1 MTAKNQF
8 YPVTNRF
15 TSREWTNRFG
25 SVPMQFGRS
34 IAMNSGCK
42 RDQIQLQIA
51 QSEARFLVPSTTFRN
66 SLRIS
71 QTPFNICRDGQC
83 LTPDFGQDPV
93 RLLEGLKSPWPY
105 LSEVDERLSMILAG
119 PHWPWKSNMS
129 ERLQAPQ
136 TANNFFVVGEKH
148 PNASWANFFAVV
160 FEKKRGI
167 SPGFGFFL
175 KMFFW
180 LSGGQG
186 RGHSST
192 KLRHTGRTLWAGPG
206 RSLEQREPKNN
217 WGNHWG
223 IGTCGFSWGSWCSL
237 KLLKFKH
244 LHLGVKPCLED
255 FFWPILL
262 KIDHLELGGRKG
274 LTF

>member
-1 MTAKNQF
+1 
-8 YPVTNRF
+8 
-15 TSREWTNRFG
+15 
-25 SVPMQFGRS
+25 MQFGRS

-160 FEKKRGI
+160 FEKKTWNFSRLWI
-167 SPGFGFFL
+167 FF
-175 KMFFW
+175 
-180 LSGGQG
+180 
-186 RGHSST
+186 
-192 KLRHTGRTLWAGPG
+192 
-206 RSLEQREPKNN
+206 
-217 WGNHWG
+217 
-223 IGTCGFSWGSWCSL
+223 
-237 KLLKFKH
+237 
-244 LHLGVKPCLED
+244 
-255 FFWPILL
+255 
-262 KIDHLELGGRKG
+262 
-274 LTF
+274 